1 MTSIVGIPTTRVSDM
16 FISKQMLGQVQQN
29 LLSLYETETQLTTG
43 HAFQVA
49 SENPVAA
56 MNVISLQSLLERK
69 GQAASNL
76 ASTASFLQAADASLS
91 RVSDSMS
98 DIRGTALSVVGTTA
112 TDLQRDSAAIE
123 VAAAVSQLVNTGNQT
138 FRSRYLFAGSDTAV
152 QPFRVT
158 SNGLVEYV
166 GNENQLYSY
175 CDVNSLVS
183 SSVSG
188 AHVFGAVSEAVQGTL
203 GLGVALN
210 SDSKLVNLN
219 NGDGVR
225 LGSIS
230 VQVGTQLYT
239 VDLSSATTVAD
250 VGQMIYDQ
258 TERKV
263 RTHVGSDNLVLDAT
277 NVLIVREIG
286 SGKTAA
292 DLGIVTSGFASTH
305 WDGKS
310 LDPILTA
317 DTPLSDLLGTRASAW
332 LPQTGNNNDILL
344 KATGNG
350 TLLNGVE
357 ITFIDDGS
365 VVNPHADETAVYNGA
380 TSPKTLVVRIADGI
394 STATDVV
401 NAINNAC
408 AAGTIPFTAQ
418 IDPLEGSTGGLGA
431 VHVTPTGE
439 LAGTTANGSGWDF
452 DKDSGLRI
460 VNNNQTYT
468 LAFSDCTTVE
478 DLLNK
483 LNASEAGVL
492 AQING
497 TNNGIDIRSRVS
509 GCDFCIGENG
519 GVTAEQLGVRTL
531 DSGSYLTEFNYGDGV
546 HRARDLVLATAI
558 CDSGV
563 DNSAVLFT
571 AVNTGAEWDGYT
583 IEFVDN
589 QPSPSADGLTFD
601 PDTKTLSFEITPGE
615 TTASDIIAMLQ
626 KNSNASAVFQSSLA
640 NIGGLSNDGS
650 GAVALGTW
658 NTSRQAT
665 TDIDFTIT
673 RADGVSFDI
682 DLSSAETIGDVIN
695 LINNNV
701 TNCSS
706 GSKVRAQLAAY
717 GNGIELVDETAGGG
731 TLTIVSAPS
740 SSAAVDLGLIPKGK
754 ESAKAGTYVT
764 VCEADAASLNP
775 NSSLVFNARKP
786 GDWATAVHVV
796 FQNTGAEG
804 VLYDTSTQQ
813 LTIAYEAGVT
823 TAADIRRMVE
833 ADPLASSLFSVDYPT
848 SDPPSD
854 GSGVFD
860 PVLLDVPMVGVASM
874 TLTATDTN
882 PLEVEGVFTAL
893 LRLQN
898 ALEKSDEVAIARGI
912 TLLDSANTQFTF
924 VRAEIGARQQ
934 SLDSVQTQLEDQD
947 SMLQETMSLNFDA
960 DIAEVASKLALQ
972 ESVYAASM
980 KAMAMIS
987 NMSLLDYI

>member
-56 MNVISLQSLLERK
+56 MNVVSLQSLLERK

-76 ASTASFLQAADASLS
+76 ASTASFLSAADSALS

-123 VAAAVSQLVNTGNQT
+123 VSAAVSQLVNTGNQT
-138 FRSRYLFAGSDTAV
+138 FRSRYLFAGSNTAV
-152 QPFRVT
+152 QPFVIT
-158 SNGLVEYV
+158 SSGLVEYV
-166 GNENQLYSY
+166 GNESQLYSY

-188 AHVFGAVSEAVQGTL
+188 AYAFGAISEAVQGTTDL
-203 GLGVALN
+203 SIALS
-210 SDSKLVNLN
+210 SDTRLADLN

-239 VDLSSATTVAD
+239 VDLSSATTVED
-250 VGQMIYDQ
+250 VAQMIYDQ

-263 RTHVGSDNLVLDAT
+263 RTHVGSEGLVLDAT
-277 NVLIVREIG
+277 NVLIIRDIG
-286 SGKTAA
+286 SGKTAT
-292 DLGIVTSGFASTH
+292 DLGIVTTGFASTH
-305 WDGKS
+305 WDGKA
-310 LDPILTA
+310 LNPILTSA
-317 DTPLSDLLGTRASAW
+317 TPLADLLGTRASAW
-332 LPQTGNNNDILL
+332 LPQSGNNNDILL
-344 KATGNG
+344 KAASNG

-365 VVNPHADETAVYNGA
+365 VVNPHGDETAVYDG
-380 TSPKTLVVRIADGI
+380 TSSPKTLVVRIADGT
-394 STATDVV
+394 STAADVV
-401 NAINNAC
+401 KAINNAC
-408 AAGTIPFTAQ
+408 AAGTVPFTAE
-418 IDPLEGSTGGLGA
+418 IDPLEGGTGGLGA
-431 VHVTPTGE
+431 VHVTPSGE
-439 LAGTTANGSGWDF
+439 VAGITAKGGGLDF
-452 DKDSGLRI
+452 DKDSGLQI

-468 LAFSDCTTVE
+468 IAFSDCTTVE
-478 DLLNK
+478 DFLNK

-492 AQING
+492 AQINS
-497 TNNGIDIRSRVS
+497 TNNGIDIRSRIS
-509 GCDFCIGENG
+509 GCDFGIGENG
-519 GVTAEQLGVRTL
+519 GTTAEQLGVRTL
-531 DSGSYLTEFNYGDGV
+531 NDGTSLDDLNYGSGI
-546 HRARDLVLATAI
+546 HRARDLVLANAV
-558 CDSGV
+558 CDSGA

-571 AVNTGAEWDGYT
+571 AVNTGADWDGYT

-589 QPSPSADGLTFD
+589 QASPSADGLTYD
-601 PDTKTLSFEITPGE
+601 PDTKTLSFEITLGT
-615 TTASDIIAMLQ
+615 TTASSIIAMLQ
-626 KNSNASAVFQSSLA
+626 KNSNANAAFHGSLPE
-640 NIGGLSNDGS
+640 IDGLSNDGS
-650 GAVALGTW
+650 GPVALGVWT
-658 NTSRQAT
+658 TSRLAT
-665 TDIDFTIT
+665 VDTDFTIT
-673 RADGVSFDI
+673 RADGVSFGI
-682 DLSSAETIGDVIN
+682 DLSSAQTIGDVIS

-706 GSKVRAQLAAY
+706 GNKVRAQLAAY
-717 GNGIELVDETAGGG
+717 GNGIELVDETSGGG
-731 TLTIVSAPS
+731 TLTIVSS
-740 SSAAVDLGLIPKGK
+740 SSSTAAVDLGLIPKGK
-754 ESAKAGTYVT
+754 ESAKAGAYVN
-764 VCEADAASLNP
+764 VGEAEVTSTNV
-775 NSSLVFNARKP
+775 NSSLVFNAKKP

-796 FQNTGAEG
+796 FQATGTES
-804 VLYDTSTQQ
+804 VTYNESTQQ
-813 LTIAYEAGVT
+813 LLISYEAGVT
-823 TAADIRRMVE
+823 TAADIRQMVE
-833 ADPLASSLFSVDYPT
+833 ADPLASSVFSVDYPT

-860 PVLLDVPMVGVASM
+860 PLALDVPMISVPSM

-882 PLEVEGVFTAL
+882 ALEVEGIFTAL

-898 ALEKSDEVAIARGI
+898 ALETSDDVEIARGI

-924 VRAEIGARQQ
+924 VRAEIGAREQ
-934 SLDSVQTQLEDQD
+934 SLDTVKTQLEDQD
-947 SMLQETMSLNFDA
+947 SMLQETLSLNFDA

-972 ESVYAASM
+972 QSVYAASM

-987 NMSLLDYI
+987 NMTLLDYI